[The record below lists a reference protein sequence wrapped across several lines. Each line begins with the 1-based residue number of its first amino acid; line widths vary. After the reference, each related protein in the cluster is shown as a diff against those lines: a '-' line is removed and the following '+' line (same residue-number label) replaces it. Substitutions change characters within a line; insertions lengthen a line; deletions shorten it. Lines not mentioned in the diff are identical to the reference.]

1 MPAQHESLATG
12 PAATERETMAA
23 ETFDVY
29 LSSTL
34 VDLVTTRALIVKFFT
49 DRGWKV
55 KQSYDTDPREG
66 TIESCLKDV
75 RASRIYVAVVGFR
88 YGTPV
93 CLCEGGTSKSI
104 TEHEFDAAVESGK
117 DCHVFLLSESA
128 SLPVEHTDRDR
139 TKVNEFR
146 TRIRNSAHCRPAVF
160 VDREDLAL
168 KLDRVRHPGSGPALL
183 VAPDPQP
190 FRLPQLP
197 GPMQDRQQAIRV
209 STLGVFE
216 GLGSSVPNAA
226 NSLQSRWT
234 ADAKHD
240 DQTAIWALTT
250 LTRALESGPL
260 INLVPALSTQDH
272 SRFSDGIKL
281 LMRLFVCRGFSEDG
295 WQRLRDL
302 SGKGRLEI
310 ADLWLVH
317 SGAQAA
323 TGRDFDL
330 PKMPTSGQASGQS
343 SPSSRFFHH
352 LQPTLSAGFGLDL
365 QQQISGE
372 MQRQFIGFTAPR
384 PSADA
389 GADAQLDWGER
400 LAAHVRNRGRIES
413 RHYAVAQ
420 PVTDEPGAAQ
430 LADAAR
436 PFGALPLAYVKSRQD
451 DYLAQSD
458 PALDL
463 LDALQQCQTA
473 LHRLTPSP
481 THQP

>member
-23 ETFDVY
+23 ETKSVY

-34 VDLVTTRALIVKFFT
+34 LDMEATREKIDRFFT
-49 DRGWKV
+49 KFGWTV
-55 KQSYDTDPREG
+55 KQSYDTHPWLPVL
-66 TIESCLKDV
+66 ESCLEDV
-75 RASRIYVAVVGFR
+75 RTSDVYVAVVGFR
-88 YGTPV
+88 YGTEKTHSASG
-93 CLCEGGTSKSI
+93 LKKSI
-104 TEHEFDAAVESGK
+104 TEHEFDAAVESEMP
-117 DCHVFLLSESA
+117 CHVFLLSESA
-128 SLPVEHTDRDR
+128 TCVASHKDDDQTQV
-139 TKVNEFR
+139 KAFR
-146 TRIRNSAHCRPAVF
+146 ARIGLECRPAEF
-160 VDREDLAL
+160 RDLPTLMVELVSVIRPESA
-168 KLDRVRHPGSGPALL
+168 PAPL
-183 VAPDPQP
+183 AAADHQP
-190 FRLPQLP
+190 FRLPPLP

-260 INLVPALSTQDH
+260 INLAPALSTQDH

-389 GADAQLDWGER
+389 GSDAQLDWGER